1 MARVSSESVVEA
13 VMAPG
18 EGVWVV
24 VAGDRT
30 EAGEEVE
37 EVEKVPVDLDLV
49 VAVEDLVVDKEV
61 VDLVVEV
68 VAKVDQELRV
78 QEQLIL
84 VVAEVEIDHQLVVMV
99 LLVVEDQ
106 V

>member
-1 MARVSSESVVEA
+1 
-13 VMAPG
+13 
-18 EGVWVV
+18 V
-24 VAGDRT
+24 VA
-30 EAGEEVE
+30 A
-37 EVEKVPVDLDLV
+37 
-49 VAVEDLVVDKEV
+49 EDLVVDKEV

-99 LLVVEDQ
+99 LLVAEDL